1 KEREKEK
8 EELKQKEEELKQTNP
23 EEVLNKKT
31 KNQQFVQTRPWQPQI
46 DRSIAIGDQRRSA
59 LSVEEQKRYVAIVAN
74 FHQIDSSTRFAQ
86 NRTDLKVYDDRLS
99 SERQLVDSLV
109 RNQLK
114 DVNVSMKEL
123 HTEVEHVL
131 QRWSARYMH
140 DKSRFEKMKTIPWR
154 KESEPT
160 PSEGPLKPQLE
171 RMLMAAANPKLMLPP
186 SMHDRL
192 HVNYTPH
199 RFDPR
204 NKQSTKI
211 GEDKALLS
219 LCSDTGCSIAME
231 CTTAVH
237 LMTRPGEPRNYTY
250 NIPISVFEQFRA
262 GSAIRHCFLGKPR
275 PQSGIS
281 NQTLLHMVA
290 KYRVKSTFTKKED
303 PHPKQSSSMD
313 TVAPAKST
321 VEQKEI
327 EERGGFSLLDN
338 LLGSILMPSSSSTL
352 SGPPSEVK
360 PSSTDHSYALFS
372 IPSSTQP
379 DQKVI
384 MRSSPSLRNDAKGG
398 TEYSLGAKVE
408 FAAETGVMKETY
420 EQMLWNSMKAVF
432 KGAVN
437 SATVHMHPFMKD
449 ALQISHSRA
458 IPMGNQYNQEL
469 FPLMS
474 TRTEHLSRLLGELS
488 VLQPGEYLLQV
499 SPLSDEM
506 IIYREKPTGNELFFR
521 KGPIRLQGS
530 IKAEDYFTGID
541 DKRVLH
547 WQVMQGRAPLTLWPE
562 GHHILGTYEKREMEG
577 KGNKRK
583 NEPPAK
589 KRRSEMTE
597 EGKKQNNLN
606 NRMRRK
612 FNKHME
618 REVAKVLEW
627 PRKDLDAPE

>member
-1 KEREKEK
+1 KEKEKEK
-8 EELKQKEEELKQTNP
+8 EELKKKKEELKQTNP
-23 EEVLNKKT
+23 EAVLNRKT
-31 KNQQFVQTRPWQPQI
+31 KNQQFGLTRPWQPQL
-46 DRSIAIGDQRRSA
+46 DRAIAIGDERRSA
-59 LSVEEQKRYVAIVAN
+59 LSAEEQKRYVAIVAN
-74 FHQIDSSTRFAQ
+74 FHQIDSSTRFQQ

-99 SERQLVDSLV
+99 AERQIVDSLV
-109 RNQLK
+109 RAQLK
-114 DVNVSMKEL
+114 DANVSMKEL
-123 HTEVEHVL
+123 NTEVQHVL

-160 PSEGPLKPQLE
+160 PSEGVLKPQLE

-186 SMHDRL
+186 SMHDRV

-211 GEDKALLS
+211 GDDQALLS

-303 PHPKQSSSMD
+303 PHPKPSSSRY

-321 VEQKEI
+321 VEQREGG
-327 EERGGFSLLDN
+327 EGFSLLDD
-338 LLGSILMPSSSSTL
+338 LLGSILMPTSSSTL
-352 SGPPSEVK
+352 NGGGQPSEVK

-372 IPSSTQP
+372 IPSTTQSE
-379 DQKVI
+379 QKVI
-384 MRSSPSLRNDAKGG
+384 IRSSPSLRNDAKGG
-398 TEYSLGAKVE
+398 TEYSLSAKVE
-408 FAAETGVMKETY
+408 FAAEAGVIKETY

-458 IPMGNQYNQEL
+458 IPMSNQYNQEL

-474 TRTEHLSRLLGELS
+474 TRTEQLSRLLGELS
-488 VLQPGEYLLQV
+488 LLQPGEYLLQI

-506 IIYREKPTGNELFFR
+506 IVYRENPTGNELFFR
-521 KGPIRLQGS
+521 KGPTRMSGVL
-530 IKAEDYFTGID
+530 KAADYFTGID

-547 WQVMQGRAPLTLWPE
+547 WQVCQGRAPLTLWPE
-562 GHHILGTYEKREMEG
+562 GHHILSTYEKREKEG
-577 KGNKRK
+577 KGKKRK
-583 NEPPAK
+583 HELGK
-589 KRRSEMTE
+589 SRSEMTGE
-597 EGKKQNNLN
+597 EKKLNTFKNNK
-606 NRMRRK
+606 RRK
-612 FNKHME
+612 LNQQMK
-618 REVAKVLEW
+618 REAAKVWQE